1 MCGRSL
7 GSEAA
12 IHAMRQ
18 MFANKNTD
26 AVILVDAANA
36 FNNLN
41 RNVLLHNIK
50 YACPEISTC
59 STRNGCLCTGDN
71 TNDEYLADGNR

>member
-1 MCGRSL
+1 MNAFSEAVTTASSDAQMCGRSS

-12 IHAMRQ
+12 IYAMRR
-18 MFANKNTD
+18 MFQHENSE

-41 RNVLLHNIK
+41 
-50 YACPEISTC
+50 
-59 STRNGCLCTGDN
+59 
-71 TNDEYLADGNR
+71 

>member
-1 MCGRSL
+1 MTSRLVPLNKNPEDVTTAPSGAQMGGRRS

-12 IHAMRQ
+12 IHAMRR
-18 MFANKNTD
+18 MFQHENLD

-41 RNVLLHNIK
+41 
-50 YACPEISTC
+50 
-59 STRNGCLCTGDN
+59 
-71 TNDEYLADGNR
+71 